1 MRYRPR
7 WALLILGAL
16 VVAALFTF
24 PLWRSAFNRPEGSAP
39 FAQADPAQREVLL
52 RMADRDKAATAYAA
66 LLTVVPVPTEAQ
78 PPPLPPEAVA
88 FLTAD
93 LSAIDA
99 VHNAT
104 GKATFY
110 RLVDGSVLLRLD
122 DFRVS
127 NAPGLM
133 VYLSEKQQPRM
144 FSELGGVVPE
154 FVVGSLRGTVGAQ
167 QFNIPGELRL
177 ERYRSVVIVSEA
189 LQTVYGSGE
198 IQ

>member
-177 ERYRSVVIVSEA
+177 ERYRSVVIVSEP

-198 IQ
+198 IR